1 MKRID
6 ERYHAAAASQRVG
19 AQISSATRNEALG
32 NDISI
37 IPGASEISRSM
48 TPGLGAN
55 ALLRQ

>member
-37 IPGASEISRSM
+37 IQGRPKFHVR
-48 TPGLGAN
+48 
-55 ALLRQ
+55 

>member
-37 IPGASEISRSM
+37 IPGDVRNFMFDDA
-48 TPGLGAN
+48 GLGAN
-55 ALLRQ
+55 ALLQQ